1 MLLQTLFG
9 FLLDRHLNVVK
20 LAGFSLMIGYFLKW
34 FGLSVVEVTDSRL
47 RQLRMNYDK
56 IDTTASILNLGDSTV
71 TVQWHVIKYEDWSN
85 GLINPIKRDIPTLKK
100 GESIRFGEK
109 LEGIELLTR

>member
-1 MLLQTLFG
+1 
-9 FLLDRHLNVVK
+9 
-20 LAGFSLMIGYFLKW
+20 MIGYFLKW
-34 FGLSVVEVTDSRL
+34 FGLSVEEVTESRL

-56 IDTTASILNLGDSTV
+56 FDTTASILNLGDSTL
-71 TVQWHVIKYEDWSN
+71 TVQWHVIKYEDWIN
-85 GLINPIKRDIPTLKK
+85 GLINPIKREIPTLKE